1 MVLSDFNGYLWGNSM
16 DSKEFEGIQSDFNE
30 SLWKLCHFKA
40 FKVFNGCLVGVFKKS
55 KSWIQN

>member
-1 MVLSDFNGYLWGNSM
+1 MVICGGNSM
-16 DSKEFEGIQSDFNE
+16 GSKEFEGIQSDFNE